1 MRLFAGL
8 SALILAL
15 GAAISADTVP
25 ATGGSIELTPMAH
38 AHVQIEFGG
47 KVIHVDPSNLADASK
62 AKPADL
68 VLVTDIHGDHM
79 DPIGIDRV
87 RKATTIYVAPK
98 ALADRFPGSTTLVA
112 NGETKT
118 VGGVSIQAVAAY
130 NLTRG
135 PAPGQFYHA
144 KGRGNAYVITLGG
157 KKILF
162 TGDTECTPEIKALTG
177 IDVAFIAMN
186 MPFTMTPQEAAE
198 CMKAVKPAIVYP
210 YHYRQQGLDP
220 ANKNQQDFVAA
231 MQGTAGVE
239 VRTPD
244 FYPAPAPAA
253 GRGGRGGGRGGD

>member
-15 GAAISADTVP
+15 GGAMSADTVP

-118 VGGVSIQAVAAY
+118 VGGISVQAVAAY

-135 PAPGQFYHA
+135 PAPGQFYHT

-157 KKILF
+157 KKILL

-177 IDVAFIAMN
+177 IDVAFVTMN
-186 MPFTMTPQEAAE
+186 LPFTMSPQEAAE
-198 CMKAVKPAIVYP
+198 CVKAVKPAVVYP

-231 MQGTAGVE
+231 MQGTAGIE
-239 VRTPD
+239 VRAAD

>member
-1 MRLFAGL
+1 MRLCAGL
-8 SALILAL
+8 AALLVVLA
-15 GAAISADTVP
+15 AALSADTVP
-25 ATGGSIELTPMAH
+25 ATGGSIEVTPMAH

-47 KVIHVDPSNLADASK
+47 KVIHVDPSNLADPSK
-62 AKPADL
+62 ARPADL

-98 ALADRFPGSTTLVA
+98 ALADRFPGSTTLLA
-112 NGETKT
+112 NGETRT

-135 PAPGQFYHA
+135 PAPGQFYHT

-157 KKILF
+157 KKILL
-162 TGDTECTPEIKALTG
+162 TGDTECTPEIKALSG

-186 MPFTMTPQEAAE
+186 MPFTMSPQEAAD
-198 CMKAVKPAIVYP
+198 CIKAVKPAVVYP
-210 YHYRQQGLDP
+210 YHYRQQGLNP

-231 MQGTAGVE
+231 MQGTAGIE
-239 VRTPD
+239 VRAAD
-244 FYPAPAPAA
+244 FYPAPAAPA
-253 GRGGRGGGRGGD
+253 GRGGGRGGE